1 MGFGGFLWC
10 LVVMFQGETA
20 VTLDDKGRVSIPAT
34 QRELVSRLSGNRLV
48 VTYNPFEQGCLW
60 LLPVRDWEKVRD
72 EVNSLSRTVAAHR
85 NLQLKLVGAA
95 MHVDVDANG
104 RVLVPASQRGATG
117 LGKNA
122 VLLGMGSKFELWAEE
137 AHQRQIA
144 MTIGES
150 AVTPEMSKL
159 SL

>member
-1 MGFGGFLWC
+1 
-10 LVVMFQGETA
+10 MFQGETA
-20 VTLDDKGRVSIPAT
+20 ITIDDKGRMSIPTAH
-34 QRELVSRLSGNRLV
+34 RELIASQCGNRLV
-48 VTYNPFEQGCLW
+48 FTYNPFEQGCLW
-60 LLPVRDWEKVRD
+60 LLPVREWEKVRD
-72 EVNSLSRTVAAHR
+72 EVNRLTRTVSAHR

-95 MHVDVDANG
+95 THVDVDANG
-104 RVLVPASQRGATG
+104 RVLVPASQRGASA

-137 AHQRQIA
+137 AHQRKIT

>member
-1 MGFGGFLWC
+1 
-10 LVVMFQGETA
+10 
-20 VTLDDKGRVSIPAT
+20 
-34 QRELVSRLSGNRLV
+34 
-48 VTYNPFEQGCLW
+48 
-60 LLPVRDWEKVRD
+60 VRDWEKIRD
-72 EVNSLSRTVAAHR
+72 EVNGLSRTVAAHR

-95 MHVDVDANG
+95 THVDVDGNG
-104 RVLVPASQRGATG
+104 RVLVPASQRGATA